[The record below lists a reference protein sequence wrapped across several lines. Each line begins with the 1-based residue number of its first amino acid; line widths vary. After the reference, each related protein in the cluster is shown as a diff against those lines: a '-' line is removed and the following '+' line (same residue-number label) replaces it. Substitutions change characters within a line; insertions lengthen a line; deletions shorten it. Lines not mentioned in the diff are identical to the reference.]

1 MYKRQIAEGLSLL
14 FLLSALLVVTA
25 FGLVED
31 SLFFQSDLESAFI
44 VVMVLSGIVFF
55 PLAAVLA
62 AMLGGLWAL
71 KRGFRAAPVSVLGRA
86 AAIFVAGDFIYF
98 ILAGLDKEF
107 RILGLF
113 RKLDA
118 EYLFVVLW
126 ALCLGFVW
134 YLLSRTR
141 GKEEIARRTSL
152 LALIAV
158 PLALVV
164 FAGLLGFKRPA
175 DAEAIASAPG
185 TPRHAVLVI
194 LDGWPAQYL
203 RAFNPAARAKP
214 ADELFR
220 KALVFSNARTN
231 SAWTNAFFGTLYKG
245 SLSRTY
251 TRLGLGER
259 LLGKFGGESENLLGL
274 LQGRGV
280 KTRVITFHRNGLPE
294 GSSSTVSNYRGFRS
308 VFVTLEH
315 APALDALGLEY
326 NLIIPGASADS
337 VWGDQRKRFVR
348 GLFGAK
354 NRNYENVLTEV
365 LLPEMH
371 RIRRGGRQTFTVF
384 HTGWNLG
391 SVRLPAAWD
400 EAVPKGN
407 EGAVAQEARARDY
420 RYDAENEWYAE
431 RMRHKRDLVSET
443 VGLKIQRFIEAM
455 EADGLSENTLL
466 IFTAD
471 HGSIY
476 ADGRVW
482 YGFHPNEE
490 VLRVPFVVFG
500 AGRTGDDGR
509 LLETIDIVQ
518 TFIDYFGGKVRLHP
532 RARSI
537 FETTPKPLT
546 TSVTLRSDINREW
559 FVALYKGDKKYLFN
573 LHPEGD
579 RQSLLQTVE
588 RFEVKTLAQGSE
600 VIRSIAGQLAEV
612 LADYRIA
619 DDEIHPDFRRAA
631 LKGLAPAED

>member
-14 FLLSALLVVTA
+14 FLLSALLVVVA

-55 PLAAVLA
+55 PLAAVL
-62 AMLGGLWAL
+62 GGLWAL
-71 KRGFRAAPVSVLGRA
+71 KRGLRAALVSVLGRA
-86 AAIFVAGDFIYF
+86 AAIFMAGDFIYF

-107 RILGLF
+107 RIFGLF

-134 YLLSRTR
+134 YLLSRAR
-141 GKEEIARRTSL
+141 GKDEIARRTSL
-152 LALIAV
+152 LALTAV

-175 DAEAIASAPG
+175 DAEAVASASG
-185 TPRHAVLVI
+185 APRHAVLVI
-194 LDGWPAQYL
+194 LDGWPAQHL

-214 ADELFR
+214 ADELFS

-245 SLSRTY
+245 SLNQTY

-259 LLGKFGGESENLLGL
+259 LLRRFGGESENLLAL

-308 VFVTLEH
+308 VFVTFEH
-315 APALDALGLEY
+315 ASALDALGLEY
-326 NLIIPGASADS
+326 NLIIPGASANS

-365 LLPEMH
+365 LLSEMH
-371 RIRRGGRQTFTVF
+371 RIRGGGRQTFTVF

-391 SVRLPAAWD
+391 GVRLPAAWD
-400 EAVPKGN
+400 EAIPKGN
-407 EGAVAQEARARDY
+407 EDQVTKKARARDY
-420 RYDAENEWYAE
+420 RYDAKDEWYAE
-431 RMRHKRDLVSET
+431 RMRRKQDLVAET
-443 VGLKIQRFIEAM
+443 VGSKIQRFIEAM

-518 TFIDYFGGKVRLHP
+518 TFIDYFGGKVRLHQ

-537 FETTPKPLT
+537 IETISKPLT

-559 FVALYKGDKKYLFN
+559 FIALYKENKKYLFN

-588 RFEVKTLAQGSE
+588 RFEVKTLAEGPE
-600 VIRSIAGQLAEV
+600 VIRSIAGQLAEA

-631 LKGLAPAED
+631 LKGLAPAGD

>member
-14 FLLSALLVVTA
+14 FLLSAILVVTA

-31 SLFFQSDLESAFI
+31 SLFFQSDLKSAFI
-44 VVMVLSGIVFF
+44 VVMVLSGIAFF
-55 PLAAVLA
+55 PLAAV
-62 AMLGGLWAL
+62 LGGLWAL
-71 KRGFRAAPVSVLGRA
+71 KRGLRAATVSVLGRA

-107 RILGLF
+107 RIFGLF
-113 RKLDA
+113 RQLDA

-134 YLLSRTR
+134 YLLSRAR
-141 GKEEIARRTSL
+141 GEEEIARRTSL
-152 LALIAV
+152 LALTAV

-175 DAEAIASAPG
+175 DAEAVASAPG
-185 TPRHAVLVI
+185 APRHAVLVI
-194 LDGWPAQYL
+194 LDGWPAQHL
-203 RAFNPAARAKP
+203 RAFNPAAKAKP
-214 ADELFR
+214 TDELFS

-231 SAWTNAFFGTLYKG
+231 NAWTNAFFGTLYKG
-245 SLSRTY
+245 SLSQTY

-259 LLGKFGGESENLLGL
+259 LLGRFGSENENLLAL

-280 KTRVITFHRNGLPE
+280 KTRVITYHRNGLPE

-308 VFVTLEH
+308 VFVTFEH
-315 APALDALGLEY
+315 ATALDALGLEY
-326 NLIIPGASADS
+326 NLIIPGRSADTI
-337 VWGDQRKRFVR
+337 WGDQRKRFVR
-348 GLFGAK
+348 GLFDAK

-365 LLPEMH
+365 LLSEMH
-371 RIRRGGRQTFTVF
+371 RIRRGGRQTFTIF
-384 HTGWNLG
+384 HTGWDLG
-391 SVRLPAAWD
+391 SVQLPAAWD

-407 EGAVAQEARARDY
+407 EGEVTEKARAQDY

-431 RMRHKRDLVSET
+431 RMRYKRDLVTET

-490 VLRVPFVVFG
+490 VLRVPFIVFG

-518 TFIDYFGGKVRLHP
+518 TFIGYFGGKVRLHQ

-546 TSVTLRSDINREW
+546 SSVTLRSDINREW
-559 FVALYKGDKKYLFN
+559 FIVLYKENKKYLFN
-573 LHPEGD
+573 VHPEGD
-579 RQSLLQTVE
+579 GKSLLQTVE
-588 RFEVKTLAQGSE
+588 HFEVKTIAEGAK
-600 VIRSIAGQLAEV
+600 VIRSIADQLAEV

-619 DDEIHPDFRRAA
+619 DGEVHPNFRRTALRDLAQAA
-631 LKGLAPAED
+631 D

>member
-1 MYKRQIAEGLSLL
+1 MSLL

-55 PLAAVLA
+55 PLAAVL
-62 AMLGGLWAL
+62 GGLWAL
-71 KRGFRAAPVSVLGRA
+71 KRGRRAAPVSVLGRA

-107 RILGLF
+107 RIFGLF

-126 ALCLGFVW
+126 ALCLGLVW
-134 YLLSRTR
+134 YLLSRAR
-141 GKEEIARRTSL
+141 GEEEIARRTSL
-152 LALIAV
+152 LALTAV

-175 DAEAIASAPG
+175 DAEAVAGAPG
-185 TPRHAVLVI
+185 APRHAVLVI
-194 LDGWPAQYL
+194 LDGWPAQHL

-214 ADELFR
+214 VDELFS

-259 LLGKFGGESENLLGL
+259 LLGRFWGESENLLAL

-280 KTRVITFHRNGLPE
+280 KTRVIAFHRNGLPE

-308 VFVTLEH
+308 VFVTFEH
-315 APALDALGLEY
+315 ASALDALGLEY
-326 NLIIPGASADS
+326 NLIIPGAAANTI
-337 VWGDQRKRFVR
+337 WGDRRKRFVR
-348 GLFGAK
+348 GLLGAK
-354 NRNYENVLTEV
+354 NRIYENVLTEV
-365 LLPEMH
+365 LLSEMH
-371 RIRRGGRQTFTVF
+371 RIRRGGRQTFTIF
-384 HTGWNLG
+384 HTGWELG

-400 EAVPKGN
+400 QAVPKGN
-407 EGAVAQEARARDY
+407 EGEVTEKARTRDY
-420 RYDAENEWYAE
+420 RYDAEDEWYAE
-431 RMRHKRDLVSET
+431 RMRYKQDLVAET

-518 TFIDYFGGKVRLHP
+518 TFIDYFGGKVRLHQ

-559 FVALYKGDKKYLFN
+559 FIALYKGDRKYLFN

-579 RQSLLQTVE
+579 GKSLLQTVE
-588 RFEVKTLAQGSE
+588 RFEVKTIAEGPK
-600 VIRSIAGQLAEV
+600 VVRSIAAQLAEA

-619 DDEIHPDFRRAA
+619 DGEVHPNFRRAT
-631 LKGLAPAED
+631 LSDLAQAGD